1 MNEDWAMQEMSGAQ
15 LADPRQVRSVVRI
28 CAALEEHPEASFTA
42 AVGPGL
48 RQAAHRV
55 FEHKGTSV
63 SGLLAGHI
71 AATAQRCTEFPRVLI
86 AQDTCTFTY
95 KQGQIVG
102 LATLNQ
108 SKRMRGLLGHS
119 ALAMTTAG
127 TPLGVLHLEFWGGDD
142 DAPPKLPD
150 EKLPL
155 EERESYKWHLGLQ
168 SVSEA
173 LPDGVEGVL
182 VQDREGDI
190 FPLFVA
196 QRPANLH
203 LLVRASH
210 DRSICYEALEVP
222 EPCPVAAG
230 SRKLDE
236 AVFPPAGPV
245 SGTTGGAVERE
256 PLRTERGKLFAVA
269 ASGPMMGTLRVQVP
283 RKPAR
288 PNEAAQ
294 PTHAAELEI
303 RVTEVH
309 LQRPRGDAALKEL
322 PREVPVW
329 VIYAAENNPDIA
341 PEDRITWVLLSTLPV
356 QDESAAREMVGY
368 YARRWVIERLHFT
381 LKSGLGVE
389 RLQIDDARSLGH
401 ALALYYVVACR
412 LLQLTYLARHEP
424 DRAAAEWLTG
434 DELAVL
440 AATEK
445 RPVVT
450 IAEAV
455 LAIAKLGG
463 YTWYRTAPPPGV
475 KVLWMGLQRL
485 HGMAEGWRLRGASE
499 LASATMNLD

>member
-1 MNEDWAMQEMSGAQ
+1 MNEDWATQEMSGAQ
-15 LADPRQVRSVVRI
+15 LADPRQTRSIVRI
-28 CAALEEHPEASFTA
+28 CACLEEHPEASFTA

-48 RQAAHRV
+48 RQAAHRI

-63 SGLLAGHI
+63 EGLLAGHV
-71 AATAQRCTEFPRVLI
+71 AATAQRCAEFPRVLI

-95 KQGQIVG
+95 KQGQIIG

-108 SKRMRGLLGHS
+108 SKRTRGLLGHS

-142 DAPPKLPD
+142 DAPPKLAD

-155 EERESYKWHLGLQ
+155 EDRESYKWHLGLQ
-168 SVSEA
+168 AVSRA
-173 LPDGVEGVL
+173 LPHAVEGVL
-182 VQDREGDI
+182 IQDREGDI

-196 QRPANLH
+196 ERPANLH

-210 DRSICYEALEVP
+210 DRSIRYEKLEVEASCAALAGEMRGENP
-222 EPCPVAAG
+222 SAPPVHG
-230 SRKLDE
+230 SKE
-236 AVFPPAGPV
+236 
-245 SGTTGGAVERE
+245 TGEGRTESD
-256 PLRTERGKLFAVA
+256 PLGTERGKLFAVA
-269 ASGPMMGTLRVQVP
+269 ASGPVMGTLRVQVP

-288 PNEAAQ
+288 PNQANQ
-294 PTHAAELEI
+294 PTREAELEI
-303 RVTEVH
+303 RVTQVR
-309 LQRPRGDAALKEL
+309 LQRPRGDAATKEL

-329 VIYAAENNPDIA
+329 VIHAAENDPDIA
-341 PEDRITWVLLSTLPV
+341 PNDRIRWVLISTMPV
-356 QDESAAREMVGY
+356 ADASAAREIVGY
-368 YARRWVIERLHFT
+368 YARRWMIERLHFT

-412 LLQLTYLARHEP
+412 QLQLTYLARHEP
-424 DRAAAEWLTG
+424 DRAAAEWLTE

-440 AATEK
+440 AAAEK

-463 YTWYRTAPPPGV
+463 YAWYRTAPPPGV

-485 HGMAEGWRLRGASE
+485 HGMAEGWRLRGVSE
-499 LASATMNLD
+499 LASGTMILD